1 MTASCTTSA
10 PLAVGNGTDAL
21 LRVPL
26 EQWELAIAEEPCHPD
41 RVHTLRF
48 RPARVPGTVASALAP
63 EYRGDLDRGEY
74 WFRCQFPCETPQPGE
89 EVLLELGGIAT
100 ISETWLNGRHILSSE
115 SMFASHGVDVS
126 AILRET
132 NELLIVC
139 RPLSAAL
146 RARRGRPPAARWR
159 TRVVA
164 EQQLRWFRTT
174 LLGRAP
180 GFAPGPA
187 PVGPWRPVSLLRRRR
202 IALENWS
209 REVVLDG
216 GAGILRAAF
225 EIRALQSGV
234 FPGAG
239 WLHCGDF
246 SAPVDFG
253 AGRAELRIPEARRWF
268 PHTHGDP
275 HLYPVS
281 LELRLPDHSTLFFQD
296 APAGFRS
303 LRFERGE
310 LRVNGVAV
318 FCRGVVWTPADPV
331 GFGETS
337 LRDRLVLLRDGGFN
351 LIRVPG
357 TMTYESEAFHRAC
370 DELGLLVWQD
380 LMFANMDYPFADP
393 EFWETV
399 RGEAES
405 QLSRI
410 ARHAS
415 TAFICGNSEI
425 EQQVG
430 MLGLDASMGRGP
442 FFGEE
447 LPRIAARRCPGVPY
461 IPSAPSGGDLPFRTH
476 TGVAN
481 YFGVGAYLRPIEDAR
496 RAAVPFASECLALAN
511 VPEPELIEKMALAHP
526 GGISPVHPAWKRG
539 VPRDAG
545 VGWDFEDVRDHY
557 LKLLYGVDPAALR
570 YSDLHRYWEL
580 SRMVPAELMA
590 EVFGEWRRAG
600 SGCGGGIILWAADL
614 EPGAGWGILDSEG
627 RPKAPYWFLKRA
639 LAPCAIWT
647 TEEGLNGVDI
657 HAANDRPQPLQARLR
672 VALYKNGEQKIQ
684 EAEREIAIAA
694 RGAVRI
700 GVEEVLGKFVDA
712 SYAYRFGPPGCDLI
726 AASLHREP
734 GDAPFAQTFR
744 CPAGRAAARVP
755 IAELGISG
763 QLRPAGGGSFE
774 LLLCSRK
781 FAQGVRVS
789 AAGATFS
796 DCYFGLEPGIARRI
810 TLRWSSA
817 APPGPLTLTAV
828 NAEGR
833 LTIQGAA

>member
-1 MTASCTTSA
+1 MIASCPASA
-10 PLAVGNGTDAL
+10 PLAIGNGKDAL
-21 LRVPL
+21 LRVRL
-26 EQWELAIAEEPCHPD
+26 EQWELAVAEEPCDPD
-41 RVHTLRF
+41 RVHALRF
-48 RPARVPGTVASALAP
+48 RPARVPGTVASALGPAN
-63 EYRGDLDRGEY
+63 RSGLDMGEY
-74 WFRCQFPCETPQPGE
+74 WFCCEFAAEPPRPGE

-115 SMFASHGVDVS
+115 SMFASHRIDVS
-126 AILRET
+126 AILREQ

-139 RPLSAAL
+139 RPLSAAI

-180 GFAPGPA
+180 GFAPDPA
-187 PVGPWRPVSLLRRRR
+187 PVGPWRPVSLLRRRH
-202 IALENWS
+202 IALEKWS

-216 GAGILRAAF
+216 DAGIVRASF
-225 EIRALQSGV
+225 EIRALQSDLR
-234 FPGAG
+234 PGAG
-239 WLHCGDF
+239 WLHCGDW
-246 SAPVDFG
+246 SAPIDLD
-253 AGRAELRIPEARRWF
+253 AQRAELRIPGARRWF

-275 HLYPVS
+275 ELYPVS
-281 LELRLPDHSTLFFQD
+281 LELRLGDSTHFFED

-303 LRFERGE
+303 IRFERGE

-318 FCRGVVWTPADPV
+318 FCRGAVWTPADPV
-331 GFGETS
+331 GFEETS
-337 LRDRLVLLRDGGFN
+337 LRERLVLLRDGGFN

-357 TMTYESEAFHRAC
+357 TMTYESETFHRAC

-393 EFWETV
+393 DFWETA

-410 ARHAS
+410 SRHAS

-430 MLGLDASMGRGP
+430 MLGLDASLGRGP

-447 LPRIAARRCPGVPY
+447 LPRIAARRCPGIPY

-481 YFGVGAYLRPIEDAR
+481 YFGVGAYLRPLEDAR
-496 RAAVPFASECLALAN
+496 RAAAPFASECLALAN

-539 VPRDAG
+539 VSRDAG

-570 YSDLHRYWEL
+570 YADLHRYWEL
-580 SRMVPAELMA
+580 SRMVSAELMA

-647 TEEGLNGVDI
+647 TDEGLNGIDI
-657 HAANDRPQPLQARLR
+657 HIANDRPQPLQARLR
-672 VALYKNGEQKIQ
+672 VALYRNGEQKME
-684 EAEREIAIAA
+684 EAGRDIEIAA
-694 RGAVRI
+694 RGVVRV
-700 GVEEVLGKFVDA
+700 GVEEILGKFIDA
-712 SYAYRFGPPGCDLI
+712 SYAYRFGPPGHDLI
-726 AASLHREP
+726 AASLHRER
-734 GDAPFAQTFR
+734 GDVPFAQTFR
-744 CPAGRAAARVP
+744 CPAGRAAHRAP

-763 QLRPAGGGSFE
+763 QARPAGDGSIE
-774 LLLCSRK
+774 LLLRSRK

-789 AAGATFS
+789 AAKITAS
-796 DCYFGLEPGIARRI
+796 DCYFGLEPGVARRI
-810 TLRWSSA
+810 TLWPASGA
-817 APPGPLTLTAV
+817 APRSLTITAV

-833 LTIQGAA
+833 LTIQGVE